1 MISTD
6 LAASVAREASRI
18 EEDCT
23 HSAKGHFEAARIWG
37 WCNMG
42 LGLPAVVLGAVA
54 GVSALKAMPVVAGV
68 LAILGSA
75 LTAAL
80 TFLKPSDRVSGHH
93 VSGTRYNSLKNRARL
108 FREVDVPQA
117 TDPKR
122 LTRALRTLAKERD
135 ELNQLSPEIPRP
147 AFVRARRGVLT
158 GESSYAVDRPEPVA
172 VREPS

>member
-1 MISTD
+1 MIPTD

-42 LGLPAVVLGAVA
+42 LGLPAFVLGAVA
-54 GVSALKAMPVVAGV
+54 GVSALKAMPIVAGV

-80 TFLKPSDRVSGHH
+80 TFLKPGDRVSGHH
-93 VSGTRYNSLKNRARL
+93 ASGTRYNSLKNRARL
-108 FREVDVPQA
+108 FREVEVPQA

-122 LTRALRTLAKERD
+122 LTRALRALAKERD

-147 AFVRARRGVLT
+147 AFVRARRGVQT
-158 GESSYAVDRPEPVA
+158 GESSYAVDRPEPAA